1 VKINSLSMV
10 AEDHSDSKVGA
21 RALYQVIRQRLLKS
35 PRETLLPLVY
45 VVDSILK
52 NAKGHYVTVV
62 EEDAANWIP
71 TVYERLQEPQKIKL
85 QKVWKTW
92 NGIFSPESLKAM
104 GRCFDEKVSGKAL
117 SSSTAQVAGIS
128 RTVRTPPTTLCVC
141 RRVTL
146 PV

>member
-1 VKINSLSMV
+1 VNKQDKVKINSLSMV

-21 RALYQVIRQRLLKS
+21 TALYQVIRHRLLKS
-35 PRETLLPLVY
+35 PREKLLPLVY
-45 VVDSILK
+45 VVDSIVK
-52 NAKGHYVTVV
+52 NAKGHYVSLV

-71 TVYERLQEPQKIKL
+71 TVYELLQEPQKQKL

-92 NGIFSPESLKAM
+92 NDVKLFSPDSLKAM

-128 RTVRTPPTTLCVC
+128 RTVCTFCS
-141 RRVTL
+141 
-146 PV
+146 